1 MEAPLEEV
9 ASEHFPQSLHHA
21 GTEAQAGHHTET
33 PLQWCQPESG
43 GASLRK
49 LVLQLELGPQIPLGV
64 NQGSTPARDY
74 IQLVLW
80 VLSTAVSILQRRHR
94 PDGVLHRHQDRV
106 PAAEGHGRGGH
117 PGHRVP
123 PPHRQVGAR
132 GTLPLAGCCW
142 VPSLGGEIG
151 GSVGTGENKEV
162 WRMNFDGNWSSER
175 WRCGSSRVPMGWFC
189 CQGYGG
195 SGDMRGSGPK
205 PGSWHTPSSP
215 DTAQNR
221 TDLLPLKRS
230 SSRITT
236 QTAADLHFEQPSSA
250 AEPRHPLGSPGAV
263 SGAPRQGG

>member
-1 MEAPLEEV
+1 MRSNFLLPWHWDGSTGTVPQRDPVCSQLCGHRTGSRGVLQGQDLATKPTAAPLEEV
-9 ASEHFPQSLHHA
+9 ASEHFPQSLHHT
-21 GTEAQAGHHTET
+21 GTEAQAGHHDET

-43 GASLRK
+43 GAWLRK

-80 VLSTAVSILQRRHR
+80 VLSTAVSVLQRRHR

-142 VPSLGGEIG
+142 VPSLGGGIG
-151 GSVGTGENKEV
+151 GSVGTGKTK
-162 WRMNFDGNWSSER
+162 
-175 WRCGSSRVPMGWFC
+175 RCGG
-189 CQGYGG
+189 
-195 SGDMRGSGPK
+195 
-205 PGSWHTPSSP
+205 
-215 DTAQNR
+215 
-221 TDLLPLKRS
+221 
-230 SSRITT
+230 
-236 QTAADLHFEQPSSA
+236 
-250 AEPRHPLGSPGAV
+250 
-263 SGAPRQGG
+263 